1 MLKAPKLTKEERSW
15 ILYDVAN
22 SAFILIVVTTL
33 MPIFFK
39 GVAAA
44 GLPSNR
50 STALWGYTNSGASI
64 ILALMAPILGTLAD
78 YRGMKKRLFLAFF
91 SLGIVMTFLFPTIG
105 EGMVGYAM
113 AISIIGFVGYS
124 GANLFYDSFL
134 TDITDRDRMDRISTV
149 GYAWGYIGAVAPF
162 VLAFLFILRPE
173 LVGGSQTMATRIA
186 FLITAVWWFAFSIP
200 MIRNVHQRHY
210 VPPESR
216 PIAKAFARLAAT
228 FRHIRSYRNA
238 FLFLIAYFFYI
249 DGVGTIIKMATSY
262 GTDIGMGQTDLIIVV
277 LAIQVIAFPFAIL
290 YGRLAKRYSAKS
302 MLFVGICTYVVITFV
317 GYFLPVFRTMQ
328 TKLIMFWFMAFLVGT
343 AQGGIQALSRSFF
356 GALIPKSRA
365 GEFYGFYNIF
375 GKFAAILG
383 PALLGIASD
392 LTGESRYGVLTIA
405 ILFVTGGII
414 LIFVDR
420 NAPAV
425 DEAAAPEES

>member
-1 MLKAPKLTKEERSW
+1 
-15 ILYDVAN
+15 
-22 SAFILIVVTTL
+22 
-33 MPIFFK
+33 
-39 GVAAA
+39 
-44 GLPSNR
+44 
-50 STALWGYTNSGASI
+50 
-64 ILALMAPILGTLAD
+64 
-78 YRGMKKRLFLAFF
+78 
-91 SLGIVMTFLFPTIG
+91 
-105 EGMVGYAM
+105 
-113 AISIIGFVGYS
+113 
-124 GANLFYDSFL
+124 
-134 TDITDRDRMDRISTV
+134 
-149 GYAWGYIGAVAPF
+149 
-162 VLAFLFILRPE
+162 
-173 LVGGSQTMATRIA
+173 
-186 FLITAVWWFAFSIP
+186 

-210 VPPESR
+210 VPPQSR
-216 PIAKAFARLAAT
+216 PIAQAFTRLAAT

-290 YGRLAKRYSAKS
+290 YGRLAKRYSAKT

-317 GYFLPVFRTMQ
+317 GFFLPVFPTMQ

-356 GALIPKSRA
+356 GALIPKSRS

-383 PALLGIASD
+383 PALLGLASD

-425 DEAAAPEES
+425 DIPAAPEAS